1 MDNASDK
8 YNMNSSLNEEPKDD
22 ESKKISV
29 SLSLGKKK
37 KNKALESS
45 STSATAGGGDTT
57 KATSTIAD
65 LFGSGED
72 ENALSIAA
80 AAQIETE
87 KREKEGIKLVIPLSD
102 SRDKNEPLL
111 SGIKRIVSGHD
122 TQMNSSDQ
130 QELVSVP
137 NHIDATE
144 QEAEAAL
151 IASASNH
158 LHQQTLVGTDDGTNF
173 SAFGS
178 SLVIPKKANEN
189 NDPVSSKNGQY
200 LNDDDIKYKRDLE
213 HRAED
218 IGVDS
223 ESYVAVPISEF
234 GAAMLRGMGWTGDD
248 EKNKTNTERII
259 PRPHRLGLGATKLP
273 SSLSDI
279 ANGSQHNGTTTS
291 KRHYARKGGSMADRA
306 HLEREEEEERKWKQL
321 QEEKRKKDL
330 QITLQVGSIVQV
342 RKEDGRIGRSRAKLV
357 KVAGVPGLNRVLVRF
372 EFDREDVSVKK
383 SDLVLVD
390 KNDLEE
396 TPFQNKLDSNDR
408 RKYEEREVV
417 SDKKERS
424 HNKDRKRNSSSKRFR
439 SRSRS
444 FERETDR
451 RSKDSKR
458 IKHEDDTDR
467 HVERHREKSKGKE
480 KRKSHGHDE
489 KKVYHDDNR
498 SEEHWLIPNIRVRL
512 ISKKIGGGKYFKEKG
527 VVVDVLKKGTEAIVQ
542 LDNGQV
548 IDRVPERYLETAIP
562 KVGGNA
568 IILIGRNRHEKGKLL
583 DRNSE
588 KGRGSIQ
595 LFEEMNI
602 VTLSLDDMAEWCGPL
617 DDTVNDDF

>member
-1 MDNASDK
+1 MIGDESN
-8 YNMNSSLNEEPKDD
+8 NRITNSPETQQESN

-29 SLSLGKKK
+29 SLSIGKKK
-37 KNKALESS
+37 KKSFEP
-45 STSATAGGGDTT
+45 SASVGDTSRNVHN
-57 KATSTIAD
+57 KKIAE

-72 ENALSIAA
+72 ENALSVAA

-102 SRDKNEPLL
+102 ARDKNEPLL
-111 SGIKRIVSGHD
+111 SGLKRIVSGHD
-122 TQMNSSDQ
+122 SQKDNIEQD
-130 QELVSVP
+130 VSVQDV
-137 NHIDATE
+137 DAAE

-158 LHQQTLVGTDDGTNF
+158 FNQQTQNADDGTNF

-178 SLVIPKKANEN
+178 SLIIPKKANET
-189 NDPVSSKNGQY
+189 DKSHPKHDRL

-234 GAAMLRGMGWTGDD
+234 GAAMLRGMGWTGEDD
-248 EKNKTNTERII
+248 NKKKTTENIV

-273 SSLSDI
+273 SSLSD
-279 ANGSQHNGTTTS
+279 AVNGSQHQGTVTS
-291 KRHYARKGGSMADRA
+291 KRHYARKGGSMVDRA
-306 HLEREEEEERKWKQL
+306 HLEKEEEEERKWKLL

-330 QITLQVGSIVQV
+330 QVTLQMGSIVKV
-342 RKEDGRIGRSRAKLV
+342 RKEDGRVGRSRAKLV
-357 KVAGVPGLNRVLVRF
+357 KVSGVPGLNRVLVRF
-372 EFDREDVSVKK
+372 EFDREDTSVKK

-390 KNDLEE
+390 RHELEE
-396 TPFQNKLDSNDR
+396 TPFQSESGSLDNRTFEDTENSHC
-408 RKYEEREVV
+408 KE
-417 SDKKERS
+417 KKG
-424 HNKDRKRNSSSKRFR
+424 KSSSKRSR

-444 FERETDR
+444 FDRESDKRHKDR
-451 RSKDSKR
+451 KR
-458 IKHEDDTDR
+458 KKHADHKDR
-467 HVERHREKSKGKE
+467 HLKEERKDHKYVV
-480 KRKSHGHDE
+480 
-489 KKVYHDDNR
+489 KKNYEEDSR
-498 SEEHWLIPNIRVRL
+498 SDQSWLIPNIRVRI
-512 ISKKIGGGKYFKEKG
+512 ISKKIGGGKFFKEKG
-527 VVVDVLKKGTEAIVQ
+527 VVIDVLKKGSEAIVQ

-583 DRNSE
+583 ERNSE

-595 LFEEMNI
+595 LYEEMNI

>member
-1 MDNASDK
+1 MIENDSNTHKINTPDNDK
-8 YNMNSSLNEEPKDD
+8 ETNTT
-22 ESKKISV
+22 KKISV

-37 KNKALESS
+37 KSKSLESS
-45 STSATAGGGDTT
+45 SASVGDTT
-57 KATSTIAD
+57 KDTSKDVNHKKIAE

-80 AAQIETE
+80 AAQLETE

-111 SGIKRIVSGHD
+111 SGLKRIVSGHD
-122 TQMNSSDQ
+122 TQ
-130 QELVSVP
+130 QESTDPEVP
-137 NHIDATE
+137 IQDVDDIE

-158 LHQQTLVGTDDGTNF
+158 FNQQTLNADDGTNF

-178 SLVIPKKANEN
+178 SLIIPKKENEN
-189 NDPVSSKNGQY
+189 DNVHSKTERL

-234 GAAMLRGMGWTGDD
+234 GAAMLRGMGWTGQD
-248 EKNKTNTERII
+248 EKNKKSTENIA

-273 SSLSDI
+273 SSMSDV
-279 ANGSQHNGTTTS
+279 AKGSQHSGTATG
-291 KRHYARKGGSMADRA
+291 KRHYARKGGSIVDRA
-306 HLEREEEEERKWKQL
+306 HLEKEEEEERKWKLL

-330 QITLQVGSIVQV
+330 QVTLQVGSIVKV
-342 RKEDGRIGRSRAKLV
+342 RKEDGRVGKSRAKLV
-357 KVAGVPGLNRVLVRF
+357 KVSGVPGLNQVLVRF
-372 EFDREDVSVKK
+372 EFDRHDTSVKK
-383 SDLVLVD
+383 GDLVLVD
-390 KNDLEE
+390 RHELEE
-396 TPFQNKLDSNDR
+396 SPFQIDSDSIDNKKL
-408 RKYEEREVV
+408 KGT
-417 SDKKERS
+417 ERS
-424 HNKDRKRNSSSKRFR
+424 HRNDRKERSSSKRSR

-444 FERETDR
+444 FDR
-451 RSKDSKR
+451 DSDKKYKDRKR
-458 IKHEDDTDR
+458 KKHDDQKDR
-467 HVERHREKSKGKE
+467 HLKEERKDHKYDAKKMVKE
-480 KRKSHGHDE
+480 
-489 KKVYHDDNR
+489 DNR
-498 SEEHWLIPNIRVRL
+498 SEQPWLIPNIRVRI
-512 ISKKIGGGKYFKEKG
+512 ISKKIASGKFFKEKG
-527 VVVDVLKKGTEAIVQ
+527 VVIDVLKKGTEAIIQ

-583 DRNSE
+583 ERNSD

-617 DDTVNDDF
+617 DDTVHDDF

>member
-1 MDNASDK
+1 MNGDESNDRIT
-8 YNMNSSLNEEPKDD
+8 NSSEKQK
-22 ESKKISV
+22 ESNDYKKISV
-29 SLSLGKKK
+29 SLSIGKKK
-37 KNKALESS
+37 KKSLEPSV
-45 STSATAGGGDTT
+45 SAGDT
-57 KATSTIAD
+57 ANDTSRNLQNKKIAE

-72 ENALSIAA
+72 ENALSVAA

-87 KREKEGIKLVIPLSD
+87 KREKEGIKLVIPLSE

-111 SGIKRIVSGHD
+111 SGLKRIVSGQD
-122 TQMNSSDQ
+122 SQKDNIEQDI
-130 QELVSVP
+130 SVQ
-137 NHIDATE
+137 NVDASE

-158 LHQQTLVGTDDGTNF
+158 LHQQTRNADDGTNF

-178 SLVIPKKANEN
+178 SLIIPKKANET
-189 NDPVSSKNGQY
+189 DKSHPKHNGL

-234 GAAMLRGMGWTGDD
+234 GAAMLRGMGWTGED
-248 EKNKTNTERII
+248 ENKKKTTESIV

-273 SSLSDI
+273 SSLSD
-279 ANGSQHNGTTTS
+279 AVNGSQHHGTVTS
-291 KRHYARKGGSMADRA
+291 KRHYARKGGSMVDRA
-306 HLEREEEEERKWKQL
+306 HLEKKEEEERKWKLL
-321 QEEKRKKDL
+321 QEEKQKKDL
-330 QITLQVGSIVQV
+330 QVTLQMGSIVKV
-342 RKEDGRIGRSRAKLV
+342 RKEDGRVGRSRAKLV
-357 KVAGVPGLNRVLVRF
+357 KVSGVPGLNRVLVRF
-372 EFDREDVSVKK
+372 EFDREDTSVKK

-390 KNDLEE
+390 RHELEE
-396 TPFQNKLDSNDR
+396 TPFQSESGSLDKRTLKDMENSHS
-408 RKYEEREVV
+408 KE
-417 SDKKERS
+417 KKE
-424 HNKDRKRNSSSKRFR
+424 KSSSKRSR

-444 FERETDR
+444 FDRESDKRHKDRKRKKHTDKKDRHLEEER
-451 RSKDSKR
+451 KDHKYVV
-458 IKHEDDTDR
+458 KKKYEDD
-467 HVERHREKSKGKE
+467 S
-480 KRKSHGHDE
+480 
-489 KKVYHDDNR
+489 R
-498 SEEHWLIPNIRVRL
+498 SDQSWLIPNIRVRI
-512 ISKKIGGGKYFKEKG
+512 ISKKIGGGKFFKEKG
-527 VVVDVLKKGTEAIVQ
+527 VVIDVLKKGSEAIVQ

-583 DRNSE
+583 ERNSE

-595 LFEEMNI
+595 LYEEMNI